1 VTDGNVLP
9 ELELWD
15 VALRLGVAALL
26 TGLVGLER
34 EWRERAA
41 GLRTHMLVGV
51 GSALFTLVSAY
62 AWADF
67 VFDRTQGTAFDPTR
81 ISAQIVTGIGFL
93 GAGAIIRQG
102 LSIRGLTTAA
112 GLWVAAAIGMAVG
125 AGYWAAALI
134 GTGVVLVGL
143 GPLRMAEGLLMRQRQ
158 AGGGRLQI
166 DLRPEEPLAPVLAVL
181 EERRARVSR
190 IQLEEEESGRELR
203 IEVRMPP
210 GVSGREIVEE
220 LTRLDEVTGVRW
232 DE

>member
-1 VTDGNVLP
+1 LDLQVDLV
-9 ELELWD
+9 
-15 VALRLGVAALL
+15 LRLLVAGVLG
-26 TGLVGLER
+26 TVVGLER
-34 EWRERAA
+34 ESRGRDP
-41 GLRTHMLVGV
+41 GSRTHALVALGA
-51 GSALFTLVSAY
+51 ALFTVAGAY
-62 AWADF
+62 GFSDVPRGAN
-67 VFDRTQGTAFDPTR
+67 VDPAR
-81 ISAQIVTGIGFL
+81 LAAQVATGIGFI

-143 GPLRMAEGLLMRQRQ
+143 GPLRMAEGWVVRKRQRE
-158 AGGGRLQI
+158 AGTLEI
-166 DLRPEEPLAPVLAVL
+166 DLRPDQPLAPVLAVL
-181 EERRARVSR
+181 EERRARVAR

-210 GVSGREIVEE
+210 GVSGRDLVED
-220 LTRLDEVTGVRW
+220 LTRLDEVTAVRW

>member
-1 VTDGNVLP
+1 VSNGNVIPHLD
-9 ELELWD
+9 LWE
-15 VALRLGVAALL
+15 VALRLAVAAAL
-26 TGLVGLER
+26 TGAVGLER
-34 EWRERAA
+34 ELRERAA

-51 GSALFTLVSAY
+51 GSALFTIVSAY
-62 AWADF
+62 AWGDF

-81 ISAQIVTGIGFL
+81 IAAQIVTGIGFL

-125 AGYWAAALI
+125 AGYWSAALI

-143 GPLRMAEGLLMRQRQ
+143 GPLRMAEGWVVSRRRE
-158 AGGGRLQI
+158 GGTLEI
-166 DLRPEEPLAPVLAVL
+166 DLRPEEPLAPVLGVL
-181 EERRARVSR
+181 EGRRARVSR
-190 IQLEEEESGRELR
+190 IHLEEEETGRELR

-210 GVSGREIVEE
+210 GVSGRDLVEE